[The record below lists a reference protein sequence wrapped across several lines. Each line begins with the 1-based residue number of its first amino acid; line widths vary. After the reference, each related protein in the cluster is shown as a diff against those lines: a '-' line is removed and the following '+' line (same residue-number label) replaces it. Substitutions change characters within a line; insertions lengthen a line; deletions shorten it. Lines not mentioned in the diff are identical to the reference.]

1 MGSLIDSSSVACHA
15 AFGLQRK
22 RDIYIG
28 RRQPLRPPTG
38 VIDIAILAYRRLQL
52 PAMPRMKIAL
62 VTARI
67 WLAHAASAVALMVA
81 VCCLAGCHGAPSV
94 AQRAARPPAAAM
106 PAAPTA
112 PAVSPAMER
121 YQIDAQRSVVLILIY
136 RDGRMAA
143 LGHNHVIAV
152 RELSGEILQ
161 SADST
166 QSSWQL
172 DFPVAALSVDEP
184 QLRAEQGADFQSAV
198 DQVAIA
204 GTREH
209 MLGPAL
215 LDAEHFPTIHLQSL
229 QLHEDAAGSDAQQ
242 LVMSTRILVRDHS
255 AELQLPVSLEH
266 AGDDLIASGEF
277 DLTHAQLGLTP
288 YSVALGALRVA
299 ERMHVRFRLVAQHS
313 SDAPAGNNAP
323 H

>member
-1 MGSLIDSSSVACHA
+1 MHA
-15 AFGLQRK
+15 
-22 RDIYIG
+22 
-28 RRQPLRPPTG
+28 
-38 VIDIAILAYRRLQL
+38 
-52 PAMPRMKIAL
+52 MKIVL
-62 VTARI
+62 VTDRTR
-67 WLAHAASAVALMVA
+67 LAQAAPRVALMVA
-81 VCCLAGCHGAPSV
+81 ACCLAACHGAPAV
-94 AQRAARPPAAAM
+94 GARATRPPEAAAPAM
-106 PAAPTA
+106 PA
-112 PAVSPAMER
+112 SPATPATPAAGER
-121 YQIDAQRSVVLILIY
+121 YRIDAQRSVVLILIY
-136 RDGRMAA
+136 RAGRMAA

-152 RELSGEILQ
+152 RDLSGEIILAAHG
-161 SADST
+161 S

-184 QLRAEQGADFQSAV
+184 QLRAEQGTDFQSAV

-229 QLHEDAAGSDAQQ
+229 QPGNDAAGGDGAE
-242 LVMSTRILVRDHS
+242 LVMTTRILVRDHS
-255 AELQLPVSLEH
+255 AELQLPVSLQH
-266 AGDDLIASGEF
+266 AGDELIASGEF

-299 ERMHVRFRLVAQHS
+299 ERMHVRFRLLAQHTS
-313 SDAPAGNNAP
+313 AASPGSIAP

>member
-52 PAMPRMKIAL
+52 PAMQPMKNAL
-62 VTARI
+62 VTVRVC
-67 WLAHAASAVALMVA
+67 LAQAAPGVALMVA
-81 VCCLAGCHGAPSV
+81 VCCLAACHGAP
-94 AQRAARPPAAAM
+94 AGAARAAPPTAAAM
-106 PAAPTA
+106 PAAPAA
-112 PAVSPAMER
+112 PAMPSAIEHYR
-121 YQIDAQRSVVLILIY
+121 IDAQRSVVVILIY

-152 RELSGEILQ
+152 RDLSGEILLA
-161 SADST
+161 ADRT

-184 QLRAEQGADFQSAV
+184 QLRAEQGADFQSAL

-204 GTREH
+204 GTRDH

-215 LDAEHFPTIHLQSL
+215 LDAQHFPTIHLQSL
-229 QLHEDAAGSDAQQ
+229 QLHDAAAGSDAEQ
-242 LVMSTRILVRDHS
+242 LVMTIRVLVRDHS
-255 AELQLPVSLEH
+255 AELQLPVSLQH

-299 ERMHVRFRLVAQHS
+299 ERMHVRFRLVAQHTS
-313 SDAPAGNNAP
+313 GAVAGSIAPR
-323 H
+323 